1 MLNKQNTNEV
11 KERKSLKEMVVEN
24 KGKIL
29 VGAGIVTVGVLA
41 YMGYKNNENIKTV
54 KAVLND
60 QFKLN
65 TAQGELNAAVSDITG
80 KEVDHM
86 LLTRR
91 IAEEGALEEA
101 IKSVNRKIEYRVK
114 KLDGCM
120 KEASE
125 IALAAKEKY
134 ESELK
139 ILYKDRDNFQK
150 IWDDRIV

>member
-80 KEVDHM
+80 K
-86 LLTRR
+86 
-91 IAEEGALEEA
+91 
-101 IKSVNRKIEYRVK
+101 
-114 KLDGCM
+114 
-120 KEASE
+120 
-125 IALAAKEKY
+125 
-134 ESELK
+134 
-139 ILYKDRDNFQK
+139 
-150 IWDDRIV
+150 